1 MTGHLNIMSRKE
13 ETIIRINH
21 NSPVPLYYQ
30 LREQIRDNILSGKWE
45 YGKELPPEL
54 RLCETLQLSRA
65 TVKQA
70 MDELVREGLIE
81 RKRGKGT
88 FVTYQNEGFNIFA
101 EPSLTRQMRSMGV
114 TVRSRVLSAGTG
126 PLERDV
132 SGYFDEGAANFCK
145 LRRVRYMKNRPFFIE
160 ENYIPPKWAKDLL
173 KQNLNT
179 ISIYD
184 YLEQANGIKLNSF
197 HIEVKPTLL
206 NTEDKQQLELEDD
219 RVQLIILKKDIV
231 GMRFDITTQYQGEV
245 IMFNRRLID
254 GNLVSITAD
263 YDAASHQF
271 AVTSGK
277 ILLPSD

>member
-1 MTGHLNIMSRKE
+1 MSRKE
-13 ETIIRINH
+13 GTAIRINH

-45 YGKELPPEL
+45 YGKELPSEL

-114 TVRSRVLSAGTG
+114 TVHSRVLSAGTG

-145 LRRVRYMKNRPFFIE
+145 LRRVRYMKNHPFVIE

-179 ISIYD
+179 ISVYD

-263 YDAASHQF
+263 YDAANHQF

-277 ILLPSD
+277 ILLPFD

>member
-13 ETIIRINH
+13 EAIIRINH

-45 YGKELPPEL
+45 YGKELPSEL

-145 LRRVRYMKNRPFFIE
+145 LRRVRYMKNRPFVIE

-231 GMRFDITTQYQGEV
+231 GMRFDITIQYQGEV

>member
-1 MTGHLNIMSRKE
+1 MSRKE
-13 ETIIRINH
+13 GTAIRINH
-21 NSPVPLYYQ
+21 SSPVPLYYQ

-45 YGKELPPEL
+45 YGKELPSEL

-114 TVRSRVLSAGTG
+114 TIHSRVLSAGTG

-145 LRRVRYMKNRPFFIE
+145 LRRVRYMKNHPFVIE

-179 ISIYD
+179 ISVYD

-263 YDAASHQF
+263 YDAANHQF

-277 ILLPSD
+277 ILLPFD

>member
-13 ETIIRINH
+13 GTAIRINH

-45 YGKELPPEL
+45 YGKELPSEL

-114 TVRSRVLSAGTG
+114 TVHSRVLSAGTG

-145 LRRVRYMKNRPFFIE
+145 LRRVRYMKNHPFVIE

-179 ISIYD
+179 ISVYD

-263 YDAASHQF
+263 YDAANHQF

-277 ILLPSD
+277 ILLPFD